1 MNEFLDSFL
10 DDYFAECEEHLTVVR
25 RGLLALEGSVGH
37 DRPDPVVTE
46 ELFRSFHSLKGI
58 SGMVEHRETELLAH
72 EMESYLRA
80 IREGDVRLT
89 TGGVDA
95 LIEGARMLEGAIAA
109 RRNGD
114 SAPDVTVP
122 VAALQRL
129 MTDAPATAVDQP
141 AADRSGTQ
149 AADATS
155 WECVFTPSAALIARG
170 INVNVVRERLRQTG
184 EIISGTPLVTDHG
197 AVAFR
202 FVFSGAPDQTTMD
215 GWLADG
221 MACTALDATGGI
233 PGDIED
239 AGGEAAA
246 PLRPAAT
253 LSSGHYVRVD
263 LARLDELMRMI
274 GDLVIQRARLADS
287 INRVEPHVPPA
298 EWRLIQE
305 HAGGIE
311 RQLRDLREGVMRV
324 RLVRVG
330 EIFRRMPFVVRD
342 LARETG
348 RKVRVDISGQE
359 TEIDK
364 YVVERM
370 IDPVLHLVRNAVS
383 HGIESV
389 DERIAAGKPPEGA
402 LSLAA
407 STAGEIVTIEIA
419 DDGRGVDAPRVIA
432 RAQRMG
438 MPVPA
443 EPDDGVLLDLI
454 SSPGFSTRE
463 QTDRVSGR
471 GFGMAVVRNTVQEL
485 GGSIRLVSTPG
496 QGTRFIIDLPLTL
509 AITDALLARVGL
521 QTFAVPQTAVREV
534 IEVDATAI
542 RELEGAEVTP
552 YRGAA
557 LPLVRLSTA
566 LGIQHA
572 GAQQRLHA
580 FILGAGATAV
590 GLLVDRILGQREIV
604 VRAIADPLIRVP
616 GVSGATDLGDG
627 RAVLILDAAAIARG
641 ARTRGA
647 AAVARAKEIA

>member
-1 MNEFLDSFL
+1 MNDFLDSFL

-80 IREGDVRLT
+80 IREGEVRLT
-89 TGGVDA
+89 TGGVDT
-95 LIEGARMLEGAIAA
+95 LIEGARLLEGAIAA

-114 SAPDVTVP
+114 PAPDVTV
-122 VAALQRL
+122 VLAALQQL
-129 MTDAPATAVDQP
+129 MTDAPATTGDQP
-141 AADRSGTQ
+141 AVDGGAVELG
-149 AADATS
+149 DATN
-155 WECVFTPSAALIARG
+155 WECLFTPSAALIARG
-170 INVNVVRERLRQTG
+170 INVNVVRERLRQAG
-184 EIISGTPLVTDHG
+184 DIISGTPLVMENG

-202 FVFSGAPDQTTMD
+202 FVFAGAPDQPTLD

-221 MACTALDATGGI
+221 MVCAPLEGAAGI
-233 PGDIED
+233 ASRVDGRDD
-239 AGGEAAA
+239 SS

-274 GDLVIQRARLADS
+274 GDMVIQRARLADS
-287 INRVEPHVPPA
+287 INRIEPHVPPA
-298 EWRLIQE
+298 EWRLVQE

-348 RKVRVDISGQE
+348 RKVKVDLSGQE

-364 YVVERM
+364 YLVERM

-389 DERIAAGKPPEGA
+389 DDRIAAGKPPEGT

-419 DDGRGVDAPRVIA
+419 DDGRGVDAARVIA
-432 RAQRMG
+432 RAQRAG
-438 MPVPA
+438 IPVPA
-443 EPDDGVLLDLI
+443 EPDDSVLLDLI

-471 GFGMAVVRNTVQEL
+471 GFGMAVVRSTVQEL
-485 GGSIRLVSTPG
+485 GGSMRMVSTPG

-509 AITDALLARVGL
+509 AITDALLARVGA

-534 IEVDATAI
+534 IEIDTATI
-542 RELEGAEVTP
+542 RGLEGSEVAP
-552 YRGAA
+552 YRGTA
-557 LPLVRLSTA
+557 LPLVRLSTV
-566 LGIQHA
+566 LGITGTGSHA
-572 GAQQRLHA
+572 RQHA
-580 FILGAGATAV
+580 FILGAGAGAV

-604 VRAIADPLIRVP
+604 VRAIADPLIRVH

-641 ARTRGA
+641 AKARGTA
-647 AAVARAKEIA
+647 IAARAKEIA